1 MHSPGD
7 SSQPVPIY
15 IQCDISQQSIR
26 ERHSQPKAHGSRL
39 VEKIGWQCHTFL
51 GRCPCFL
58 PLALHSRSQWPRR
71 GFSTN
76 KSQSHITKLS
86 QVTTFR
92 FAAAC
97 ASKPPSTSYWAWSS
111 QQPWVSEGA
120 SPSLLL
126 WTLQRA
132 RVLGA
137 EILRADV
144 CPF

>member
-1 MHSPGD
+1 MRH
-7 SSQPVPIY
+7 
-15 IQCDISQQSIR
+15 SQQSIR

-92 FAAAC
+92 FAAALRFE
-97 ASKPPSTSYWAWSS
+97 AAFGLRIGLGLRSS
-111 QQPWVSEGA
+111 PWVSEGA
-120 SPSLLL
+120 SPSLLVL